1 MGRLSAMKEE
11 LRRVFGRR
19 SAAAADRRPWWDED
33 VFESPW
39 PGATVVEHVI
49 DNRVFLLG
57 LDELYRNAVKKH
69 EQGELLACARRVAS
83 VLNVLPAVVPIEGYY
98 TEHPDLTAYFRL
110 IRALQEVPLKRA
122 FEVESLAEFR
132 RLLAVT
138 SSPIFGSAVR
148 EKLLPKGR
156 DPLSAALLDVK
167 VWTVPTLTAAA
178 AAIARHT
185 GDYSLVGL
193 AARSEDAVV
202 LAALR
207 ESVVLYAQA
216 VLGCAARTWPKFVWQ
231 VDPHLSAAAQRFV
244 DEFNALFGRELPP
257 ATAKYAHAFGSG
269 VDHSRIVGRCVRLGH
284 EVGSPTRFYHWAID
298 RGPDSRLEVS
308 EFWAPEIW
316 TTERYRGRYVPRH
329 DGRLS
334 KTPSRLM

>member
-1 MGRLSAMKEE
+1 MKEE

-19 SAAAADRRPWWDED
+19 SAAAADPRPWWDDD
-33 VFESPW
+33 VVEAPW
-39 PGATVVEHVI
+39 PGATVVEHVV

-110 IRALQEVPLKRA
+110 MRALQQVPLKRA
-122 FEVESLAEFR
+122 FEVESLPEFR

-138 SSPIFGSAVR
+138 SSPIFGPAVR
-148 EKLLPKGR
+148 TELLPQGR
-156 DPLSAALLDVK
+156 DPLAAALLDVK

-207 ESVVLYAQA
+207 ESVVLYAATIGA
-216 VLGCAARTWPKFVWQ
+216 VPTTWPKFVWR

-257 ATAKYAHAFGSG
+257 AAAKYAHAFGCG
-269 VDHSRIVGRCVRLGH
+269 VDQTRILGRCVRLGH
-284 EVGSPTRFYHWAID
+284 KVGSPTRFYHWAID
-298 RGPDSRLEVS
+298 RGSDSGLEVS

-316 TTERYRGRYVPRH
+316 TTERYRGRYVPGH
-329 DGRLS
+329 DSRPAR
-334 KTPSRLM
+334 TPRRLM

>member
-1 MGRLSAMKEE
+1 MGRLSTMKEE

-19 SAAAADRRPWWDED
+19 PAAAPDRRPWWDENA
-33 VFESPW
+33 FESPW
-39 PGATVVEHVI
+39 PGATVVEHVV

-110 IRALQEVPLKRA
+110 MRALQQVPLKRA
-122 FEVESLAEFR
+122 IEVESLPEFR

-138 SSPIFGSAVR
+138 SSPIFGPAVR
-148 EKLLPKGR
+148 TELLPNGK
-156 DPLSAALLDVK
+156 DPLAAALLDVK
-167 VWTVPTLTAAA
+167 QWTVPTLTAAA

-207 ESVVLYAQA
+207 ESVVLYAEQ
-216 VLGCAARTWPKFVWQ
+216 VLGAAPTWPKFVWR
-231 VDPHLSAAAQRFV
+231 VDAHLSAAAPRFV

-257 ATAKYAHAFGSG
+257 ATGKYAEAFGCG
-269 VDHSRIVGRCVRLGH
+269 GDQSRLVGGCVRLGH
-284 EVGSPTRFYHWAID
+284 IVGSPTRFYHWAID
-298 RGPDSRLEVS
+298 RGPDGRFEVS

-316 TTERYRGRYVPRH
+316 TTERYRSRYVP
-329 DGRLS
+329 GRDS
-334 KTPSRLM
+334 RPGQTARRLM